1 MKWSAEDAVAT
12 EKLPLNQLSYPKP
25 GQVPPSAARVSAGAW
40 HEPCISGQHEEG
52 AAFGFFVLIIWGFQG
67 YFAFQIYFSKLLLIV
82 FSISYA

>member
-40 HEPCISGQHEEG
+40 HEPCILGQHEEG
-52 AAFGFFVLIIWGFQG
+52 AAFGFFCSHHLRLSRVFCLPDLFQQV
-67 YFAFQIYFSKLLLIV
+67 AVNCV
-82 FSISYA
+82 FN